1 MITIKDIAEE
11 TGLSITTVSLVLS
24 GKAEA
29 RGIAVPTRQRVEE
42 AAVRMGYRRNGFA
55 RALRTGRSNRIGI
68 AGASFS
74 HPIAWLGMRAAA
86 EAILSHGFSVTLTDL
101 AWQPEHPERV
111 VDDLLGQRVE
121 GLLVL
126 GSRGLAFPEG
136 RQAIQRLAD
145 HGLPVVTL
153 DNLGLDGA
161 DIVTVDREQ
170 GAYLATRHLLA
181 LGHRR
186 IALTVPASAVA
197 PLLRNRIQGYER
209 ALREAG
215 LEPDPTLLLSPQA
228 PMPSFEDGHHV
239 ARQALSLPQP
249 PTALFCVNDRV
260 AIGAMQYLFQH
271 GVRIPE
277 EIALVGFDGLEEA
290 AYTAVPLTT
299 VEQPMSEVAERAVEV
314 LIWRIQQSGTEHRA
328 QRVVVAPRLVVRR
341 SCGAGG

>member
-24 GKAEA
+24 GKAES
-29 RGIAVPTRQRVEE
+29 RGIATLTRQRVEE
-42 AAVRMGYRRNGFA
+42 AAARMGYRRNGFA

-74 HPIAWLGMRAAA
+74 HPIAWMGMRAAA

-126 GSRGLAFPEG
+126 GSRGLADPQG

-153 DNLGLDGA
+153 DNLGLEGV
-161 DIVTVDREQ
+161 DIVTVDREE
-170 GAYLATRHLLA
+170 GAYAATRHLLS

-186 IALTVPASAVA
+186 IALTVPAGAAA
-197 PLLRNRIQGYER
+197 PLLRNRIRGYER

-215 LEPDPTLLLSPQA
+215 LQPDPELLLAPQA
-228 PMPSFEDGHHV
+228 MMPSFEDGHHV
-239 ARQALSLPQP
+239 VQRALSLKQP
-249 PTALFCVNDRV
+249 PSALFCVNDRV
-260 AIGAMQYLFQH
+260 AIGAMQYLFQK
-271 GVRIPE
+271 GMRVPE
-277 EIALVGFDGLEEA
+277 EMAVVGFDGLEEA
-290 AYTAVPLTT
+290 AYTVVPLTT
-299 VEQPMSEVAERAVEV
+299 VVQPMSEVAEKAVEV
-314 LIWRIQQSGTEHRA
+314 LIGRIQQTPLDYQT
-328 QRVVVAPRLVVRR
+328 QRIVVAPRLVVRR
-341 SCGAGG
+341 SCGASG